1 MAKPGGSVRPLGRRR
16 RQEEEMKMRSNR
28 GMTGIE
34 VGEKRDLGWIS
45 NAETTRSLNFSN
57 VDVTLIFH

>member
-1 MAKPGGSVRPLGRRR
+1 
-16 RQEEEMKMRSNR
+16 MKMRSNR

-45 NAETTRSLNFSN
+45 NGETTRSLNFSN
-57 VDVTLIFH
+57 VDVT